1 VWRLPVPSA
10 LQLAQNARSRFSA
23 LVPDFSKCNTDI
35 PALIMR
41 GYDKIAQGSAE
52 IEASTTLSSDFQR
65 EFVLQRDKPG
75 YRESEDS
82 LCSAYSGYY
91 IAYRGLNVS
100 TLQYRSDACST
111 AYLTASY
118 PFLLNLTC
126 KLLEVAVGAR
136 CGAGRGQRFCFVF
149 SATIVFSQLPRPV
162 EVCGPFQAGVSPP
175 VLFADVMFLFDPTE
189 ACSVL
194 ACCPLPKRHA
204 SRCRVTQDSASVV
217 VAGLYWLMLL

>member
-1 VWRLPVPSA
+1 
-10 LQLAQNARSRFSA
+10 
-23 LVPDFSKCNTDI
+23 
-35 PALIMR
+35 MR

-162 EVCGPFQAGVSPP
+162 EVCGPFQAGVRPP
-175 VLFADVMFLFDPTE
+175 FCLLTSCFCLIRQKLAVSLLVAHFQSVMLHAVVLPRIV
-189 ACSVL
+189 
-194 ACCPLPKRHA
+194 R
-204 SRCRVTQDSASVV
+204 
-217 VAGLYWLMLL
+217 LLLLLVCTG